1 MIAKEGKVVLVPI
14 VIVCVT
20 GTLISNYY
28 SLRWLDYI
36 NYFNYI
42 FLLFSLYFFR
52 NPVRKILGDPKQMIS
67 PADGKV
73 IQIIDVDDVDIGKAR
88 QISIF
93 LSVFNVHSQYVP
105 IDCKVLS
112 SIYNP
117 GKFLIAYNHKTSS
130 DNEQTVTLF
139 ENNYNQKFKIKQ
151 IAGLIAR
158 RILNY
163 MHIGNQHI
171 KGDRLGFIR
180 FGSRVEIIVPQN
192 SFEIQVKNGDL
203 VRSNLTIIGEF
214 KNC

>member
-1 MIAKEGKVVLVPI
+1 MIAKEGRVVLVPI
-14 VIVCVT
+14 VLVCLV
-20 GTLISNYY
+20 GTLISTYY
-28 SLRWLDYI
+28 SSLWLDYI

-52 NPVRKILGDPKQMIS
+52 NPNREILGESHQMIS

-73 IQIIDVDDVDIGKAR
+73 IQIIDVDDADIGKAK

-105 IDCKVLS
+105 LDCKVLS
-112 SIYNP
+112 SVYNP
-117 GKFLIAYNHKTSS
+117 GKFLIAYNHKTST
-130 DNEQTVTLF
+130 DNEQTVILF
-139 ENNYNQKFKIKQ
+139 ESKNKQKFKIKQ

-163 MHIGNQHI
+163 MEQGKQHL
-171 KGDRLGFIR
+171 KGDKLGFIR
-180 FGSRVEIIVPQN
+180 FGSRVEIIVPES
-192 SFEIQVKNGDL
+192 SFDIFVKNGDI
-203 VRSNLTIIGEF
+203 VRSNITIIGEF